1 MSVVLDDD
9 GEFFRILCTHHVQFL
24 QEADM
29 VVALDNGAIKH
40 CGPPSDVL
48 PLVTMDNEIT
58 NDAEAKEESDIKQV
72 RIDYITSKLTV
83 FI

>member
-1 MSVVLDDD
+1 
-9 GEFFRILCTHHVQFL
+9 
-24 QEADM
+24 M
-29 VVALDNGAIKH
+29 VIALDNGAIKH

-58 NDAEAKEESDIKQV
+58 SDAEAKEESDIKQV
-72 RIDYITSKLTV
+72 RIDYITLKLTV